1 MYCFDQSTAKKEPSQ
16 QMNGPLQSLF
26 QCADRDNS
34 HRTGVQLLTW
44 DRKNCCGAGAEELA
58 PSGTYAGRTADQP
71 HLRDFVEAVWLFS
84 AHTSC
89 VHFGT
94 AKASRITA
102 RMECWRVNPFLLI
115 FLTGFL
121 HTVTAVE
128 RTLDMAPDA
137 VDDTFSECRDK
148 MMQKVTAPGDLL
160 QKELEA
166 SKDFADMW
174 RSHGGT
180 CEKQIYGGRAH
191 HLAVLQAYGNSGD
204 QFRKMFNRLIQTKG
218 CNTTTY
224 KDEFPFK
231 SLHFLL
237 TDALRLLNPGKTC
250 YTVYF
255 GTGKQYTAENGTE
268 VRFGKFIGASIHE
281 SLEIEQIVTAE
292 KGTLFNISSCSVVN
306 VENYTCTSEELEQL
320 ISPTEVFRV
329 QNIETASTD
338 DVDYK
343 IITLK
348 HSGFLSNHD
357 CYLFPRP
364 AAGSSSPLLSSMVLA
379 LMASFLS
386 LYFCTVTE

>member
-1 MYCFDQSTAKKEPSQ
+1 M
-16 QMNGPLQSLF
+16 
-26 QCADRDNS
+26 
-34 HRTGVQLLTW
+34 
-44 DRKNCCGAGAEELA
+44 
-58 PSGTYAGRTADQP
+58 
-71 HLRDFVEAVWLFS
+71 AVVAWEI
-84 AHTSC
+84 SC
-89 VHFGT
+89 VISFSRLGLLFCAHISCVNFGT
-94 AKASRITA
+94 AKARGITD
-102 RMECWRVNPFLLI
+102 RMECWSVNPFLLI
-115 FLTGFL
+115 LLAGLL
-121 HTVTAVE
+121 HTVTAGE
-128 RTLDMAPDA
+128 TMLDMAPDA

-191 HLAVLQAYGNSGD
+191 HLAVLQVYGNSGD

-218 CNTTTY
+218 SNATTY
-224 KDEFPFK
+224 NDEFPFK

-255 GTGKQYTAENGTE
+255 GTGKQYTSEIGKE

-281 SLEIEQIVTAE
+281 SLEIEHIVTAE

-329 QNIETASTD
+329 QNIKATSID

-343 IITLK
+343 IITLT

-357 CYLFPRP
+357 CYLFPRTP
-364 AAGSSSPLLSSMVLA
+364 GGSSSPLLSSMVLA
-379 LMASFLS
+379 LMASLLS
-386 LYFCTVTE
+386 LYYCTVIQ